1 MALCCGCSELLRRW
15 QSDGVQTAWGNPE
28 ESGTTPG
35 LGPQPGRYPLDQ
47 KPPLEKNKI
56 NGWRLSLAYGNT
68 GKQA

>member
-15 QSDGVQTAWGNPE
+15 QSDGVQTVWGNPE
-28 ESGTTPG
+28 ESGTAPG
-35 LGPQPGRYPLDQ
+35 LGPEPGRYPLDQ
-47 KPPLEKNKI
+47 KLPLEKNKI